1 MSRKFGIV
9 GTGAWGTALAHV
21 ARSAGHAV
29 GLWSRGT
36 PDPNA
41 LARADA
47 LILAVPAQALRAA
60 LTAIAPAVAAR

>member
-29 GLWSRGT
+29 AT
-36 PDPNA
+36 VV
-41 LARADA
+41 ARHTRSQR
-47 LILAVPAQALRAA
+47 PCPR
-60 LTAIAPAVAAR
+60 